1 MERALK
7 NKLQTRYSK
16 GFNTMKDIGFV
27 KDIHFKFQ
35 QYILDHPP
43 ENIHSSKVSWFKM
56 QNIYIFL
63 GITPIANK
71 PLEGA
76 S

>member
-43 ENIHSSKVSWFKM
+43 ENIHSSKVS
-56 QNIYIFL
+56 
-63 GITPIANK
+63 
-71 PLEGA
+71 
-76 S
+76 

>member
-7 NKLQTRYSK
+7 NKLQTDTVSYLK

-43 ENIHSSKVSWFKM
+43 ENIHSSKVS
-56 QNIYIFL
+56 
-63 GITPIANK
+63 
-71 PLEGA
+71 
-76 S
+76 

>member
-1 MERALK
+1 MK
-7 NKLQTRYSK
+7 N
-16 GFNTMKDIGFV
+16 IGFV

-35 QYILDHPP
+35 QA
-43 ENIHSSKVSWFKM
+43 NIFWIIRQKIFSSKLSWFKM
-56 QNIYIFL
+56 QNIYTFL
-63 GITPIANK
+63 GTKITPIANK